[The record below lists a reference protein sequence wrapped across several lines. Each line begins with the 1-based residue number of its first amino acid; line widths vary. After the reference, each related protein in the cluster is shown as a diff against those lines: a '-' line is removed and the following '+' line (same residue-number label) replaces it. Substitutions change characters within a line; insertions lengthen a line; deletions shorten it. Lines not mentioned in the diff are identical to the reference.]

1 MVLREDC
8 EIKLMSLCV
17 CVSVWGG
24 VVGLIVHTPLFVCMH
39 ACVSSTDL
47 LCFLCSATHGAR
59 RSRRSFMTPAPNK
72 D

>member
-17 CVSVWGG
+17 CVCVGWRGG
-24 VVGLIVHTPLFVCMH
+24 VNSAHTSVCVH

-59 RSRRSFMTPAPNK
+59 RSRRSFMTQAPNE